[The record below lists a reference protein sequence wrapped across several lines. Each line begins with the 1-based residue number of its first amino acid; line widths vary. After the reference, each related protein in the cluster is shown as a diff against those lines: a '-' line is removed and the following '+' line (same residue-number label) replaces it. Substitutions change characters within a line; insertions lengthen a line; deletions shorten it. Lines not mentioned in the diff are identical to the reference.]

1 MIKRNL
7 LLILL
12 TALVGIAVFN
22 ASSSDEQ
29 VNTISDINNG
39 IEVNSLKQVPSLS
52 IEEIKT
58 EFVILNLWASWCIP
72 CQNEVD
78 ELLKISEQSNITVIG
93 ILVDDSV
100 SNGRE
105 FIKDNKITYKNVLEE
120 EESDIVLSQ
129 FSWTGIPT
137 TLVLDRNLSILHTLN
152 GCLLYTS
159 PSPRDRTRSRMP
171 SSA

>member
-22 ASSSDEQ
+22 SSSSEEQ

-39 IEVNSLKQVPSLS
+39 IEVDSLKQVPSLS

-93 ILVDDSV
+93 ILVDDSA

-152 GCLLYTS
+152 GEITANEIIELTK
-159 PSPRDRTRSRMP
+159 
-171 SSA
+171 

>member
-39 IEVNSLKQVPSLS
+39 IEVDSLKQVPSLS

-78 ELLKISEQSNITVIG
+78 ELLKISKQSNITVIG
-93 ILVDDSV
+93 ILVDDSA

-105 FIKDNKITYKNVLEE
+105 FINDNKIAYKNVLEE

-152 GCLLYTS
+152 GEITANEIIELTK
-159 PSPRDRTRSRMP
+159 
-171 SSA
+171 

>member
-39 IEVNSLKQVPSLS
+39 IEVDSLKQVPSLS

-137 TLVLDRNLSILHTLN
+137 TLVLDRNLSILHTFN
-152 GCLLYTS
+152 GEITANEIIELTK
-159 PSPRDRTRSRMP
+159 
-171 SSA
+171 

>member
-12 TALVGIAVFN
+12 TALVGIAVLN

-29 VNTISDINNG
+29 VKTISDINNG
-39 IEVNSLKQVPSLS
+39 IEVDSLKQVHSLN

-93 ILVDDSV
+93 ILVDDSA

-105 FIKDNKITYKNVLEE
+105 FIKNNRITYKNILEE
-120 EESDIVLSQ
+120 AESDIVLSQ
-129 FSWTGIPT
+129 FNWTGIPT
-137 TLVLDRNLSILHTLN
+137 TLVLDKNLSILHTLN
-152 GCLLYTS
+152 GEITANEIIELTK
-159 PSPRDRTRSRMP
+159 
-171 SSA
+171 

>member
-39 IEVNSLKQVPSLS
+39 IEVDSLKQVPSLS

-78 ELLKISEQSNITVIG
+78 ELLKISEQTNITVIG
-93 ILVDDSV
+93 ILVDDSA

-105 FIKDNKITYKNVLEE
+105 FIKENSITYKNILEE
-120 EESDIVLSQ
+120 AESDIVLSQ
-129 FSWTGIPT
+129 FNWTGIPT
-137 TLVLDRNLSILHTLN
+137 TLVLDKNLSILHTFN
-152 GCLLYTS
+152 GEITANEIIELTK
-159 PSPRDRTRSRMP
+159 
-171 SSA
+171 

>member
-12 TALVGIAVFN
+12 TALVGIAVLN
-22 ASSSDEQ
+22 SSSSNEQ

-39 IEVNSLKQVPSLS
+39 IEVDSLKQVHSLN
-52 IEEIKT
+52 IEEIKS
-58 EFVILNLWASWCIP
+58 EFIILNLWASWCIP

-137 TLVLDRNLSILHTLN
+137 TLVLDRNLSILRTIN
-152 GCLLYTS
+152 GEITANEIIELTK
-159 PSPRDRTRSRMP
+159 
-171 SSA
+171 

>member
-12 TALVGIAVFN
+12 TALVGIAMLN
-22 ASSSDEQ
+22 SSSSDEQ

-39 IEVNSLKQVPSLS
+39 IEVDSLKQVNSLS
-52 IEEIKT
+52 IQEINT
-58 EFVILNLWASWCIP
+58 EFIILNLWASWCIP

-93 ILVDDSV
+93 ILVDDSA
-100 SNGRE
+100 SNGKE
-105 FIKDNKITYKNVLEE
+105 FIKDNKVTYKNILEE
-120 EESDIVLSQ
+120 AESVIVLSQ
-129 FSWTGIPT
+129 FNWTGIPT

-152 GCLLYTS
+152 GEITANEIIELTK
-159 PSPRDRTRSRMP
+159 
-171 SSA
+171 

>member
-39 IEVNSLKQVPSLS
+39 IEVDSLKQVPSLS

-93 ILVDDSV
+93 ILVDDSA

-105 FIKDNKITYKNVLEE
+105 FIKDNKITYKNILEE
-120 EESDIVLSQ
+120 AESDIVLSQ
-129 FSWTGIPT
+129 FNWTGIPT
-137 TLVLDRNLSILHTLN
+137 TLVLDKNLPILHTLN
-152 GCLLYTS
+152 GEITANEIIELTK
-159 PSPRDRTRSRMP
+159 
-171 SSA
+171 

>member
-12 TALVGIAVFN
+12 TALVAIAVFN

-39 IEVNSLKQVPSLS
+39 IEVDSLKQVPSLS

-137 TLVLDRNLSILHTLN
+137 TLVLDRSLSILHTLN
-152 GCLLYTS
+152 GEITANEIIELTK
-159 PSPRDRTRSRMP
+159 
-171 SSA
+171 

>member
-39 IEVNSLKQVPSLS
+39 IEVDSLKQVPSLS

-93 ILVDDSV
+93 ILVDDSA

-105 FIKDNKITYKNVLEE
+105 FIKDNKITYRNVLEE

-152 GCLLYTS
+152 GEITANEIIELTK
-159 PSPRDRTRSRMP
+159 
-171 SSA
+171 

>member
-39 IEVNSLKQVPSLS
+39 IEVDSLKQVPSLS

-93 ILVDDSV
+93 ILVDDSA
-100 SNGRE
+100 SNGKE
-105 FIKDNKITYKNVLEE
+105 FIKDNKITYKNILDEA
-120 EESDIVLSQ
+120 ESDIVLSQ
-129 FSWTGIPT
+129 FNWTGIPT

-152 GCLLYTS
+152 GEITANEIIELTK
-159 PSPRDRTRSRMP
+159 
-171 SSA
+171 

>member
-39 IEVNSLKQVPSLS
+39 IEVDSLKQVPSLS

-78 ELLKISEQSNITVIG
+78 ELLKISEQTNITVIG
-93 ILVDDSV
+93 ILVDDSA

-152 GCLLYTS
+152 GEITANEIIELTK
-159 PSPRDRTRSRMP
+159 
-171 SSA
+171 

>member
-12 TALVGIAVFN
+12 TALVGIAMFN

-39 IEVNSLKQVPSLS
+39 IEVDSLKQVPSLS

-58 EFVILNLWASWCIP
+58 EFIILNLWASWCIP

-93 ILVDDSV
+93 ILVDDSA

-105 FIKDNKITYKNVLEE
+105 FIKDNKVTYKNVLEE

-137 TLVLDRNLSILHTLN
+137 TLVLDRNLLILHTLN
-152 GCLLYTS
+152 GEITANEIIELTK
-159 PSPRDRTRSRMP
+159 
-171 SSA
+171 

>member
-7 LLILL
+7 QLILL

-39 IEVNSLKQVPSLS
+39 IEVDSLKQVPSLS

-93 ILVDDSV
+93 ILVDDSA

-105 FIKDNKITYKNVLEE
+105 FIKDNKVTYKNVLEE

-152 GCLLYTS
+152 GEITANEIIELTK
-159 PSPRDRTRSRMP
+159 
-171 SSA
+171 

>member
-12 TALVGIAVFN
+12 TALIGIAMLN
-22 ASSSDEQ
+22 ASNSEQ
-29 VNTISDINNG
+29 EINSISDINSG
-39 IEVNSLKQVPSLS
+39 IQVESLKQLS
-52 IEEIKT
+52 SVRDEQIRTDYI
-58 EFVILNLWASWCIP
+58 VLNLWASWCIP

-93 ILVDDSV
+93 ILVDDSA

-105 FIKDNKITYKNVLEE
+105 FIEDNKITYKNILEE
-120 EESDIVLSQ
+120 EESDLILSQ

-137 TLVLDRNLSILHTLN
+137 TLVLDSNLLILYTLN
-152 GCLLYTS
+152 GEITANEIIELTK
-159 PSPRDRTRSRMP
+159 
-171 SSA
+171 

>member
-39 IEVNSLKQVPSLS
+39 IEVDSLKQVPSLS

-93 ILVDDSV
+93 ILVDDSA

-105 FIKDNKITYKNVLEE
+105 FIKDNKITYKNILEE
-120 EESDIVLSQ
+120 GESDIVLSQ
-129 FSWTGIPT
+129 FNWTGIPT

-152 GCLLYTS
+152 GEITANEIIELTK
-159 PSPRDRTRSRMP
+159 
-171 SSA
+171 

>member
-29 VNTISDINNG
+29 GNTISDINNG
-39 IEVNSLKQVPSLS
+39 IEVDSLKQVPSLS

-93 ILVDDSV
+93 ILVDDSA

-105 FIKDNKITYKNVLEE
+105 FIKDNKITYKNILE

-137 TLVLDRNLSILHTLN
+137 TLVLDKNLSILHTLN
-152 GCLLYTS
+152 GEITANEIIELTK
-159 PSPRDRTRSRMP
+159 
-171 SSA
+171 

>member
-12 TALVGIAVFN
+12 TALVGIAVLN

-29 VNTISDINNG
+29 VTTISDINNG
-39 IEVNSLKQVPSLS
+39 IKVDSLKQVHTLS

-105 FIKDNKITYKNVLEE
+105 FIKDNRITYKNILEE
-120 EESDIVLSQ
+120 AESDIVLSQ
-129 FSWTGIPT
+129 FNWTGIPT

-152 GCLLYTS
+152 GEITANEIIELTK
-159 PSPRDRTRSRMP
+159 
-171 SSA
+171 

>member
-12 TALVGIAVFN
+12 TALIGIAVFN

-39 IEVNSLKQVPSLS
+39 IEVDSLKKVHSLS
-52 IEEIKT
+52 IKEIKT
-58 EFVILNLWASWCIP
+58 EFVVLNLWASWCIP

-78 ELLKISEQSNITVIG
+78 ELLIISEQTNITVIG

-100 SNGRE
+100 SNGKD
-105 FIKDNKITYKNVLEE
+105 FIKDNKITYKNILGE

-129 FSWTGIPT
+129 FNWTGIPT

-152 GCLLYTS
+152 GEITAKEIIELTK
-159 PSPRDRTRSRMP
+159 
-171 SSA
+171 

>member
-12 TALVGIAVFN
+12 TGLISIAVLN

-29 VNTISDINNG
+29 TTTISDINNG
-39 IEVNSLKQVPSLS
+39 IEVESLKQLNS
-52 IEEIKT
+52 INVDQIKT
-58 EFVILNLWASWCIP
+58 DFIILNLWASWCIP

-78 ELLKISEQSNITVIG
+78 ELLKISKQSNTTVIG
-93 ILVDDSV
+93 ILVDDSP

-105 FIKDNKITYKNVLEE
+105 FIKVNKISYTNILEE

-137 TLVLDRNLSILHTLN
+137 TLVLDRNLIILHTLN
-152 GCLLYTS
+152 GEITANEIIELTK
-159 PSPRDRTRSRMP
+159 
-171 SSA
+171 

>member
-12 TALVGIAVFN
+12 TALVGIAVLN

-29 VNTISDINNG
+29 VNTITDINNG
-39 IEVNSLKQVPSLS
+39 IVVDSLEQVHSLN

-93 ILVDDSV
+93 ILVDDSA

-105 FIKDNKITYKNVLEE
+105 FIEDNRITYKNILEE
-120 EESDIVLSQ
+120 EETDIVLSQ
-129 FSWTGIPT
+129 FNWTGIPT
-137 TLVLDRNLSILHTLN
+137 TLVLDRNLSVLHTLN
-152 GCLLYTS
+152 GEITANEIIELTK
-159 PSPRDRTRSRMP
+159 
-171 SSA
+171 

>member
-39 IEVNSLKQVPSLS
+39 IEVDSLKQVPSLS

-93 ILVDDSV
+93 ILVDDSA

-105 FIKDNKITYKNVLEE
+105 FIKDNKINYKNVLEE

-152 GCLLYTS
+152 GEITANEIIELTK
-159 PSPRDRTRSRMP
+159 
-171 SSA
+171 

>member
-12 TALVGIAVFN
+12 TALVGIAVLN
-22 ASSSDEQ
+22 SSSSDNQ
-29 VNTISDINNG
+29 INTISDINNG
-39 IEVNSLKQVPSLS
+39 IEVDSLKQVPSLS

-78 ELLKISEQSNITVIG
+78 ELLKISEQTNITVIG
-93 ILVDDSV
+93 ILVDDSA

-152 GCLLYTS
+152 GEITANEIIELTK
-159 PSPRDRTRSRMP
+159 
-171 SSA
+171 

>member
-12 TALVGIAVFN
+12 TALVGIAVLN
-22 ASSSDEQ
+22 SSSSDNQ
-29 VNTISDINNG
+29 INTISDINNG
-39 IEVNSLKQVPSLS
+39 IEVDSLKQVHSLS

-93 ILVDDSV
+93 ILVDDSA

-105 FIKDNKITYKNVLEE
+105 FIKDNKVTYKNVLEE

-152 GCLLYTS
+152 GEITANEIIELTK
-159 PSPRDRTRSRMP
+159 
-171 SSA
+171 

>member
-1 MIKRNL
+1 M
-7 LLILL
+7 LL
-12 TALVGIAVFN
+12 TGLVGIAVFN

-39 IEVNSLKQVPSLS
+39 IKVDSLKQVPSLS

-93 ILVDDSV
+93 ILVDDSA

-129 FSWTGIPT
+129 FNWTGIPT

-152 GCLLYTS
+152 GEITANEIIELTK
-159 PSPRDRTRSRMP
+159 
-171 SSA
+171 

>member
-39 IEVNSLKQVPSLS
+39 IEVDALKQVPSLS

-93 ILVDDSV
+93 ILVDDSA

-137 TLVLDRNLSILHTLN
+137 TLVLDRNLLILHTLN
-152 GCLLYTS
+152 GEITANEIIELTK
-159 PSPRDRTRSRMP
+159 
-171 SSA
+171 

>member
-12 TALVGIAVFN
+12 TGLIGIAVLN
-22 ASSSDEQ
+22 ASTTDQENNS
-29 VNTISDINNG
+29 ISDINNG
-39 IEVNSLKQVPSLS
+39 IQVESLKQLS
-52 IEEIKT
+52 SVRVEQINTDYI
-58 EFVILNLWASWCIP
+58 VLNLWASWCIP

-93 ILVDDSV
+93 ILVDDSA

-105 FIKDNKITYKNVLEE
+105 FIEDNKITYKNILEE
-120 EESDIVLSQ
+120 EESDLILSQ

-137 TLVLDRNLSILHTLN
+137 TLVLDSNLLILHTLN
-152 GCLLYTS
+152 GEITANEIIELTK
-159 PSPRDRTRSRMP
+159 
-171 SSA
+171 

>member
-39 IEVNSLKQVPSLS
+39 IEVDSLKQLHSLS

-93 ILVDDSV
+93 ILVDDSA

-152 GCLLYTS
+152 GEIKANEIIELTK
-159 PSPRDRTRSRMP
+159 
-171 SSA
+171 

>member
-93 ILVDDSV
+93 ILVDDSA

-120 EESDIVLSQ
+120 EESDIILSQ

-152 GCLLYTS
+152 GEITANEIIELTK
-159 PSPRDRTRSRMP
+159 
-171 SSA
+171 

>member
-12 TALVGIAVFN
+12 TALVGIAVLN
-22 ASSSDEQ
+22 ASSSNEQ

-39 IEVNSLKQVPSLS
+39 IEVDSLKQVPSLS

-152 GCLLYTS
+152 GEITANEIIELTK
-159 PSPRDRTRSRMP
+159 
-171 SSA
+171 

>member
-12 TALVGIAVFN
+12 TALVGISVFN

-39 IEVNSLKQVPSLS
+39 IEVDSLKQVPSLS

-93 ILVDDSV
+93 ILVDDSA

-152 GCLLYTS
+152 GEITANEIIELTK
-159 PSPRDRTRSRMP
+159 
-171 SSA
+171 

>member
-39 IEVNSLKQVPSLS
+39 IEVDSLKQLHSLS
-52 IEEIKT
+52 IEEIET

-93 ILVDDSV
+93 ILVDDSA

-152 GCLLYTS
+152 GEITANEIIELTK
-159 PSPRDRTRSRMP
+159 
-171 SSA
+171 

>member
-39 IEVNSLKQVPSLS
+39 IEVDSLKQVPSLS

-93 ILVDDSV
+93 ILVDDSA
-100 SNGRE
+100 SNGKE
-105 FIKDNKITYKNVLEE
+105 FIKDNKITYKNILEE
-120 EESDIVLSQ
+120 AESDIVLSQ
-129 FSWTGIPT
+129 FNWTGIPT
-137 TLVLDRNLSILHTLN
+137 TLVLDRNLSILHTFN
-152 GCLLYTS
+152 GEITANEIIELTK
-159 PSPRDRTRSRMP
+159 
-171 SSA
+171 